1 MQNLWRKRLA
11 LLQGYWQ
18 EKRKSAT
25 LNEEND
31 EPAALRAVRTVLSG
45 DHLDC
50 CCETFSEDDAYS
62 RKQEMF
68 IIADFC

>member
-1 MQNLWRKRLA
+1 MQNQWEKRLA

-31 EPAALRAVRTVLSG
+31 EPAALRAVRTALSG

-50 CCETFSEDDAYS
+50 CCETFSDDDAS
-62 RKQEMF
+62 FEQEMF